1 MALIS
6 PGCPFEREVHD
17 ALLPLQY
24 PGSLVDLLP
33 PCRPCETAATPE
45 GVEVL
50 ALNRMVVHCARADA
64 SGAVIAQIATRHIAP
79 IGHEKQIRRRKPIN
93 GNVPQGARRSSREFS
108 ALSTAPAAGGEE
120 GRAEERKEGP
130 GRGDADP
137 EEGFGSPRG
146 CEGSGPADVV
156 LAVVELDGVG

>member
-50 ALNRMVVHCARADA
+50 ALNRMVVHW
-64 SGAVIAQIATRHIAP
+64 AQP
-79 IGHEKQIRRRKPIN
+79 
-93 GNVPQGARRSSREFS
+93 
-108 ALSTAPAAGGEE
+108 
-120 GRAEERKEGP
+120 GRAKLTMAGTTASRALP
-130 GRGDADP
+130 GRRQG
-137 EEGFGSPRG
+137 RIG
-146 CEGSGPADVV
+146 CELHP
-156 LAVVELDGVG
+156 LLDGRSPILRHNRGAELQAFDLTSCAQLGVNWNS